1 MTLVKI
7 CGLRDLEHMAVAAEA
22 GADLIGLNFL
32 PTVRRYV
39 PPETG
44 AALASAFREGRQGAA
59 PKLVGLFADQPV
71 EHLNDVARQVGLDMV
86 QLCGSEPPE
95 YWAQVEPLIIKVVHV
110 PPSPSG
116 DTDDRYALMETVEA
130 KLQAINDAGH
140 TALLDSQSSVQPGGT
155 GQTFDWGIAWELAD
169 RGNRFILAGGL
180 TPENVAAA
188 IEAVAPWGV
197 DVSTGVETGGA
208 KDTGKIRSFIAA
220 ARRGATV

>member
-1 MTLVKI
+1 MV
-7 CGLRDLEHMAVAAEA
+7 
-22 GADLIGLNFL
+22 FL
-32 PTVRRYV
+32 PTVRRYI

-44 AALASAFREGRQGAA
+44 AALASAFRERGFKPRI
-59 PKLVGLFADQPV
+59 VGLFADQPV
-71 EHLNDVARQVGLDMV
+71 EHVNAVARQVGLDMV

-95 YWAQVEPLIIKVVHV
+95 YWARVEPLIIKVVHV

-130 KLQAINDAGH
+130 KLQTIDDAGH
-140 TALLDSQSSVQPGGT
+140 TALLDSQSPVQPGGT

-188 IEAVAPWGV
+188 IEAVGPWGV
-197 DVSTGVETGGA
+197 DVSTGVETEGA
-208 KDTGKIRSFIAA
+208 KDTGKIRSFISA
-220 ARRGATV
+220 ARKGATV

>member
-1 MTLVKI
+1 MTLVKV
-7 CGLRDLEHMAVAAEA
+7 CGMREMEHMTVAAEA
-22 GADLIGLNFL
+22 GADLLGMVFL
-32 PTVRRYV
+32 PTVRRYI

-44 AALASAFREGRQGAA
+44 AALASAFRGRGFQS
-59 PKLVGLFADQPV
+59 KIVGLFADQPV
-71 EHLNDVARQVGLDMV
+71 ERVNAVARQAGLDFV

-95 YWAQVEPLIIKVVHV
+95 YWAQVEPFIIKVVHV

-130 KLQAINDAGH
+130 KLQAINHAGH

-169 RGNRFILAGGL
+169 RGNRFVLAGGL

-188 IEAVAPWGV
+188 IEAVGPWGV
-197 DVSTGVETGGA
+197 DVSTGVETEGV

-220 ARRGATV
+220 ARKGATV